1 MKSFLKF
8 FISALVGGLWFHFGG
23 NDPSMALVL
32 FIIVLGI
39 MFMKPIQ
46 YQDPNRREEYM
57 QKIRDSRELKLS
69 LEKERLEEKKR
80 IKQIK
85 REQEIKSKKDFE
97 NKMKNRT
104 KSR

>member
-1 MKSFLKF
+1 
-8 FISALVGGLWFHFGG
+8 
-23 NDPSMALVL
+23 MALVL

-80 IKQIK
+80 IKKIK

-97 NKMKNRT
+97 NKMKKRV